1 MILPLLFLQKV
12 FVTVFSWDSNN
23 FPPVKD
29 SISIVE
35 AGRAA
40 QTIADQNA

>member
-12 FVTVFSWDSNN
+12 FVTIFSRDSNN
-23 FPPVKD
+23 FPPVKEC
-29 SISIVE
+29 ISIGE
-35 AGRAA
+35 AGHTA